1 MLGAVEVATAL
12 HLLNVPIRMPFSPLP
27 VNAISATAYMVPTDR
42 PESDGTLAWE
52 STTMVAV
59 HVDSDRHQGFG
70 YTYAD
75 RSAQAV
81 VEGVLQNVVQG
92 RDAHDVTA
100 LYDAMRAAV
109 RNNGEGGLSALAVA
123 AVDMALWD
131 LKAKALEV
139 PLYDLLGGR
148 VRDAVEL
155 YGSGGFTSYTG
166 PELREQLGGWA
177 DQGFRAVKMKIGRDA
192 QADPD
197 RIASARRAIG
207 PHTQL
212 FTDANAAYTV
222 RDAVAMSA
230 RMRQFDVRWFEEPVH
245 HRDHAGLRSVRGH
258 VPPEMAVAAGEYGFT
273 LDDARMLLASGCVD
287 VLQADATRCGITG
300 FMRTAILCQAYRI
313 PLSAHCAPSVHLH
326 PCLAAA
332 PVVHM
337 EWFHDHVR
345 LEAMLL
351 DGVVKDRHGKL
362 SADGGRPGHGLG
374 LNTSKAEKFKLA

>member
-1 MLGAVEVATAL
+1 MP
-12 HLLNVPIRMPFSPLP
+12 LLSLP
-27 VNAISATAYMVPTDR
+27 VDTISASTYTVPTDS
-42 PESDGTLAWE
+42 PESDGTLAWT

-59 HVDSDRHQGFG
+59 HVSSGKHIGFG

-75 RSAQAV
+75 GAARAI
-81 VEGVLQNVVQG
+81 VEGALRNVVQD
-92 RDAHDVTA
+92 RDAHEVTA

-109 RNNGEGGLSALAVA
+109 RNTGEGGLNAFAIA

-131 LKAKALEV
+131 LKAKALGV

-155 YGSGGFTSYTG
+155 YGSGGFTSYTDA
-166 PELREQLGGWA
+166 ELREQLGAWA
-177 DQGFRAVKMKIGRDA
+177 DKGFHAVKMKIGRDA
-192 QADPD
+192 HADPD

-207 PHTQL
+207 SHTQL
-212 FTDANAAYTV
+212 FTDANAAYTA
-222 RDAVAMSA
+222 REAVAMA
-230 RMRQFDVRWFEEPVH
+230 ERMREFGVRWFEEPVH
-245 HRDHAGLRSVRGH
+245 HRDYDGLRFVREH

-273 LDDARMLLASGCVD
+273 LDDARMHLTSESVD

-300 FMRTAILCQAYRI
+300 FMRVAALCQAFRVRM
-313 PLSAHCAPSVHLH
+313 SSHCAPSVHLH

-345 LEAMLL
+345 LEQMLL
-351 DGVVKDRHGKL
+351 EGVVKDRHGKL
-362 SADGGRPGHGLG
+362 SADGERPGHGLA
-374 LNTSKAEKFKLA
+374 LNTREADKYTIA